1 MGNVWLDTGWLI
13 PLYPLLG
20 ALLSVPWSPAFI
32 KKTGPRP
39 AGYINLLTTFVG
51 FIHSLLALQA
61 IWGQPPLHWQFT
73 WFEVA
78 SLTIQVPFTLSALSL
93 GAAMVIMG
101 LNMLVQVY
109 SIGYMEMDWGWARFY
124 GLLALFE
131 GGMTLLVFND
141 SLFFSYLLLEILT
154 LGTYLLV
161 GFWFNQ
167 SLVVTGARDAFL
179 TKRVGD
185 LVLLMAVIALYPLAG
200 TWNYDELGVWARTA
214 EISPLTATLL
224 GVALVAGPMG
234 KCAQFPLQLWLD
246 EAMEGPLPSTILR
259 NSVVVSVGAWVLI
272 RLTPVVALSDIAQGL
287 AIVAGSITAVG
298 GALIAV
304 AQVDAKR
311 VLSYLSS
318 SFLGIVFIAVG
329 AQQVAA
335 AYFLL
340 LTFAIA
346 MATLVAS
353 TGSVILTCVT
363 QDLTQVGGLWSRR
376 PVTGLCF
383 LVGTVS
389 LIGLPPLGSF
399 WSLRTLL
406 DGLWQAGDIALVAV
420 ILVTNLVAGFSL
432 MRMFGLMFLGPMK
445 AMSTRAPE
453 PIWLVV
459 MPMAIFAALALHTP
473 MMLKALALLPIA
485 MISDTGLL
493 LLGSS
498 VIGCG
503 AGLMVYGLGSIK
515 NPQGLLPR
523 WLVDLLA
530 YDFYTSTVYKNTVVL
545 AVGTLATVS
554 DWLDRYVIDG
564 FVNLVG
570 LASVVGGETLKYNNT
585 GRSQFY
591 MLTIALFVVVL
602 GILMSWVALP
612 SPLMSVGQLLGQ
624 PVS

>member
-1 MGNVWLDTGWLI
+1 MGNVWVDTGWLI

-39 AGYINLLTTFVG
+39 AGYVNLLTTIVG
-51 FIHSLLALQA
+51 FTHSLLALQG

-73 WFEVA
+73 WFQVA
-78 SLTIQVPFTLSALSL
+78 DLAIQVQFTLSSLSL
-93 GAAMVIMG
+93 GAATVILGMK
-101 LNMLVQVY
+101 LLVQVY
-109 SIGYMEMDWGWARFY
+109 SICYMQMDWGWARFY
-124 GLLALFE
+124 ALLALFE
-131 GGMTLLVFND
+131 GGMTALVFND

-200 TWNYDELGVWARTA
+200 TWNYDELGVWAQSA
-214 EISPLTATLL
+214 QLSPLTATLL

-287 AIVAGSITAVG
+287 AIVAGAATAIG
-298 GALIAV
+298 GALIAA

-311 VLSYLSS
+311 VLSYLAS

-329 AQQVAA
+329 AQQVGA

-346 MATLVAS
+346 MATLVSSA
-353 TGSVILTCVT
+353 GSVILTCIT
-363 QDLTQVGGLWSRR
+363 QDITQVGGLWSRR
-376 PVTGLCF
+376 PVTGICF
-383 LVGTVS
+383 VIGTLSFV
-389 LIGLPPLGSF
+389 GLPPLGNF

-406 DGLWQAGDIALVAV
+406 DGLWQAGDIWLVGV

-432 MRMFGLMFLGPMK
+432 MRMFGLMFLGPVK
-445 AMSTRAPE
+445 TMSARAPE

-459 MPMAIFAALALHTP
+459 LPMTIFAAMALHTP
-473 MMLKALALLPIA
+473 VILKWLALLPIVRIGD
-485 MISDTGLL
+485 MGVLL
-493 LLGSS
+493 LWSS
-498 VIGCG
+498 LIGC
-503 AGLMVYGLGSIK
+503 AGGLIFYGLRSIE
-515 NPQGLLPR
+515 NPERLLPG
-523 WLVDLLA
+523 WLVNLLA
-530 YDFYTSTVYKNTVVL
+530 YDFYTAKVYKNTVVL
-545 AVGTLATVS
+545 LVGTLATVS

-564 FVNLVG
+564 LVNLVG
-570 LASVVGGETLKYNNT
+570 LVSVVSGETLKYNNT

-591 MLTIALFVVVL
+591 VLTIAVFVVLL

-612 SPLMSVGQLLGQ
+612 TALMSVGNLIGSTT
-624 PVS
+624 P